1 MTNTTPLR
9 NPKKRIFDEATWL
22 LMFVLDSTVI
32 LTSVAMAYALRYLFV
47 WPDLFGGIIRA
58 VPAEFYV
65 QWSAFIPIALLLLV
79 LMQAQ
84 FTIRG
89 MYRLPPN
96 SPLTAHLR
104 IIFNST
110 TTAAAILVV
119 VVFSYRPL
127 YYSRLVIALV
137 FALVII
143 LLSLLRVALVLVR
156 RVRWSR
162 GIGRERYIIVG
173 GGDVSH
179 ALMTGIV
186 ARPHLGYALVG
197 TSPIGP
203 TTTSQ
208 PLPTARNH
216 SIFTISVG
224 SKSCAT
230 CSPPTPSTK
239 SSSHCRSTSSIC
251 CRGWSKR
258 VARPESTSD
267 WYPICSN

>member
-137 FALVII
+137 FAPGAWRATRAFEDFYGVR
-143 LLSLLRVALVLVR
+143 LL
-156 RVRWSR
+156 
-162 GIGRERYIIVG
+162 
-173 GGDVSH
+173 
-179 ALMTGIV
+179 
-186 ARPHLGYALVG
+186 LG
-197 TSPIGP
+197 
-203 TTTSQ
+203 
-208 PLPTARNH
+208 
-216 SIFTISVG
+216 
-224 SKSCAT
+224 
-230 CSPPTPSTK
+230 
-239 SSSHCRSTSSIC
+239 
-251 CRGWSKR
+251 
-258 VARPESTSD
+258 RPERAVRFARHRRC
-267 WYPICSN
+267 P